1 MPAPFDITATDVD
14 LLFFLFFL
22 IQLMFSKIKV
32 LFAIHLQFG
41 VMPSSAA
48 SSGLL

>member
-1 MPAPFDITATDVD
+1 MPAPFDITATDVE
-14 LLFFLFFL
+14 FFFL

-32 LFAIHLQFG
+32 LFEIHLKFG
-41 VMPSSAA
+41 VVPSSAA